1 MFVDSNPESQDY
13 EFAENSVGAIHA
25 EANDR
30 TPKTNETTTVLAEIT
45 TYHIKMK
52 QKCSLA
58 VSDLKPADL
67 QKAATALQF
76 LSSAE
81 KPATMDIDQARN
93 RLLKHIRQA
102 RTPELIERL
111 HGALQKA
118 AITQ

>member
-13 EFAENSVGAIHA
+13 EFAGNSVGAIHA
-25 EANDR
+25 EADDR
-30 TPKTNETTTVLAEIT
+30 TLKTNEITIVLTEIT
-45 TYHIKMK
+45 TDHIKMK

-81 KPATMDIDQARN
+81 KPATIDIDQARN
-93 RLLKHIRQA
+93 QLLKHIRQA

-111 HGALQKA
+111 HGALKNA
-118 AITQ
+118 VIIR